1 MNSNIEEKH
10 FYSKIWDW
18 LPELFSLNWV
28 LHLNH
33 PPLLYLQQAMST
45 KTTQSFLLQVLGKGY
60 MNQKELR
67 RINHMNDLSLQI
79 PMEQYVFI

>member
-1 MNSNIEEKH
+1 M
-10 FYSKIWDW
+10 
-18 LPELFSLNWV
+18 
-28 LHLNH
+28 
-33 PPLLYLQQAMST
+33 YLQQAMST